1 MMEALQKVTMA
12 FQLKEQQ
19 QKEQQQ
25 QQEEQHSQLDLSRA
39 WDQKRFSSQTSSS
52 SAERSLARVESNFKS
67 KSQLK
72 R

>member
-19 QKEQQQ
+19 Q
-25 QQEEQHSQLDLSRA
+25 EEQKQSQLDLSRA

-52 SAERSLARVESNFKS
+52 AERSLAPVESNFKS

>member
-1 MMEALQKVTMA
+1 MMGALQKVTMA

-19 QKEQQQ
+19 QGEQQ
-25 QQEEQHSQLDLSRA
+25 SQLDLSRA
-39 WDQKRFSSQTSSS
+39 WDQKRFSSQTSSSS

>member
-19 QKEQQQ
+19 QGEQQ
-25 QQEEQHSQLDLSRA
+25 SQLDLSRA